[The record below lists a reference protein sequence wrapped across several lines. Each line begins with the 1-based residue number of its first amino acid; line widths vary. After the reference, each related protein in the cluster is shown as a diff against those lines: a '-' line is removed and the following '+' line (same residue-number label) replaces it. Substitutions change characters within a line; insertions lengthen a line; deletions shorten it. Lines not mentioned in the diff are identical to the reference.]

1 MCLSCERAM
10 IRVEH
15 LYKLFGQMVAVK
27 DLTFDA
33 GQGDLV
39 GLIGPNGAGK
49 TTTIKILATLLRPT
63 YGDAFIGD
71 YSVVHSR
78 PMVKPM
84 IGYVPDAFGVYENM
98 RAQEYLQFF
107 AAAYR
112 IEGDA
117 QLQVVDQV
125 LELTDLTYKRDSL
138 VLSLS
143 RGMQQRLG
151 LARALLHN
159 PAVLLLD
166 EPASGL
172 DPRARVEM
180 REVLK
185 ELQRLGKTILISSHI
200 LSELEEMCNK
210 VVICERGELVFSGQV
225 DELRKRVRVQ
235 RTLEVG
241 VESGSD
247 KAATLLQQEQPF
259 VQNVEFQNGYL
270 RVTLSPDAPAPAHFS
285 QLLSRNGFVL
295 TRLNEHEPS
304 LEDVFM
310 EVTRGLVS

>member
-1 MCLSCERAM
+1 M

-15 LYKLFGQMVAVK
+15 LYKLYGQMVAVK
-27 DLTFDA
+27 DLSFAAAD
-33 GQGDLV
+33 GDLV

-49 TTTIKILATLLRPT
+49 TTSIKILATLLRPT
-63 YGDAFIGD
+63 YGDAFIGE
-71 YSVVHSR
+71 YSVVHAR
-78 PMVKPM
+78 ALVKPM

-112 IEGDA
+112 IEGTD
-117 QLQVVDQV
+117 QLRVVDEV
-125 LELTDLTYKRDSL
+125 LELTDLTYKRDAL

-185 ELQRLGKTILISSHI
+185 ELQRIGKTILISSHI

-210 VVICERGELVFSGQV
+210 VVIMERGELIFGGDVA
-225 DELRKRVRVQ
+225 DLRRRAHVR
-235 RTLEVG
+235 RTLHIG
-241 VESGSD
+241 VESGSAQ
-247 KAATLLQQEQPF
+247 AATLLQQQQPF
-259 VQNVEFQNGYL
+259 VQEVAFNNGFVQL
-270 RVTLSPDAPAPAHFS
+270 TLSADAPPPAHFS
-285 QLLSRNGFVL
+285 QLLTQHGFVL
-295 TRLNEHEPS
+295 TRLHELEPS

-310 EVTRGLVS
+310 EVTKGLVS